1 MVTETSVLG
10 DVDRRLAWLDASL
23 ALVAGLRDQGMEIVG
38 YTWWPLFA
46 LVDWRYRET
55 TDPVERWLLPM
66 GLLELEPDGAGVLR
80 RVPTGLVEE
89 FRKLAGADEPGA

>member
-1 MVTETSVLG
+1 MAARQ
-10 DVDRRLAWLDASL
+10 RR
-23 ALVAGLRDQGMEIVG
+23 AGAAAPGRGVPLVG

-46 LVDWRYRET
+46 LVDWKYRET

-89 FRKLAGADEPGA
+89 FRRLAGADDRR